1 MKKIILLLLAIISVL
16 QVSAQETES
25 PQNGSTISIDSLSV
39 RLTKLQH
46 DYDFLYCD
54 YELYKLTKDLDGLSK
69 SIDIAANGVIINLY
83 HSRFDRA
90 LYKSYLN
97 DYDSSCGLFDALK
110 DKIDVVSRSIAIRIL
125 SSDLSDTEIQLIKN
139 NLGVIQAS
147 TNKVEK
153 ALAYYDTA
161 INAYSSMR

>member
-1 MKKIILLLLAIISVL
+1 M
-16 QVSAQETES
+16 
-25 PQNGSTISIDSLSV
+25 
-39 RLTKLQH
+39 
-46 DYDFLYCD
+46 
-54 YELYKLTKDLDGLSK
+54 
-69 SIDIAANGVIINLY
+69 
-83 HSRFDRA
+83 
-90 LYKSYLN
+90 
-97 DYDSSCGLFDALK
+97 
-110 DKIDVVSRSIAIRIL
+110 VSRSIAIRIL